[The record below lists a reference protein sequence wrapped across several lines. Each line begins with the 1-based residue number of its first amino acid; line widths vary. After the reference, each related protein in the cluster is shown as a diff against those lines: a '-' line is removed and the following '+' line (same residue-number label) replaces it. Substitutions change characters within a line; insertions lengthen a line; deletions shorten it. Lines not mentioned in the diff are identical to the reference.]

1 MIPLG
6 QVIINP
12 TPELAGVL
20 KAPPSKAYT
29 HRSLIAAA
37 LSEGRSDIVNPLSSD
52 DSEATLGAV
61 QAYGA
66 LVEREEDVWKVTGR
80 SEPVAPSNVVDCGES
95 GATIRFMTPVSALA
109 KGISVLTGRS
119 QLLRRPIGP
128 LLHSM
133 RELGVTCYTVRG
145 GGYPP
150 VIVFGGRIH
159 GGRTSLR
166 GDVSSQFVSGLLF
179 AAPRAQNDV
188 VIRLTTNLE
197 SRQYVDMTLNV
208 LNLHGIKVETSSDL
222 REYYVKKRQEY
233 KPTNHM
239 IPGDYSSAAFILAGA
254 AITGSRI
261 TVKDL
266 ARESF
271 QGDKAII
278 QILSNM
284 GANINVSED
293 SVRIHGGQLSGLEID
308 VDQIPDLVPVIV
320 VLGCYAKGRT
330 VIRKAGRLRIKES
343 DRLSTLA
350 SELGKMNTSIHVA
363 DDTLTV
369 KGSSS
374 IRGAVIDPHGDH
386 RIAMACSIAALGAEG
401 STTIRDAECV
411 NKSYPRFY
419 EDLKRIGV
427 KTGGR

>member
-1 MIPLG
+1 MNSLS

-12 TPELAGVL
+12 SRELAGVL

-29 HRSLIAAA
+29 HRSLIATA
-37 LSEGRSDIVNPLSSD
+37 LSEGCSTIFNPLSSD
-52 DSEATLGAV
+52 DTEATLGAV

-66 LVEREEDVWKVTGR
+66 HVERAEDVWKVTGR
-80 SEPVAPSNVVDCGES
+80 SEPVAPGNIVDCRES

-109 KGISVLTGRS
+109 RGISILTGRS

-133 RELGVTCYTVRG
+133 RGLGITCYTARG

-179 AAPRAQNDV
+179 AAPGAQNDV

-208 LNLHGIKVETSSDL
+208 LNLHGIEVETSFDL
-222 REYYVKKRQEY
+222 REYHVKKRQEY
-233 KPTNHM
+233 KPTNHV

-261 TVKDL
+261 TIENL
-266 ARESF
+266 AREPF
-271 QGDKAII
+271 QGDQAIL
-278 QILSNM
+278 QILSSM

-293 SVRIHGGQLSGLEID
+293 SITVDGGQLSGLEIE
-308 VDQIPDLVPVIV
+308 VDQIPDLVPVIT

-330 VIRKAGRLRIKES
+330 IIRKAGRLRIKES
-343 DRLSTLA
+343 NRLSTLE
-350 SELGKMNTSIHVA
+350 SELGKMNASIHVT
-363 DDTLTV
+363 DDTLIV
-369 KGSSS
+369 DGSSMVK
-374 IRGAVIDPHGDH
+374 GAVIDPHGDH

-401 STTIRDAECV
+401 STTITDAECV

-419 EDLKRIGV
+419 EDLEMIGV
-427 KTGGR
+427 KIVGG